1 MMPRSFS
8 ILLACG
14 LLLGDAGCWNPPG
27 KPKPGAEAERP
38 DQVLDFP
45 TLYAQNC
52 SGCHGDHG
60 TNGAAISLGNPVY
73 LAVAGVSN
81 LHRVTAAGVAGTLMP
96 PFARSAGGML
106 TDRQI
111 LVLAQGMVAAWGRPT
126 EFADQMLP
134 AYAGTSPGDPVQG
147 KQAFTTYCS
156 SCHGANGTG
165 TDEANSQSAQAQ
177 KGSLVDPAYLAL
189 ISDQGL
195 RSLIIAGQPEM
206 GMPGWNSYRMSNQ
219 PHALTESEISN
230 IVAWM
235 ASHRTPTPGQPYR
248 QQPMQANP
256 AQPPERGAEDR

>member
-1 MMPRSFS
+1 MIPRSFMF
-8 ILLACG
+8 LLACG
-14 LLLGDAGCWNPPG
+14 LILSAAGCWNAPG
-27 KPKPGAEAERP
+27 KPKLGAAAERP

-73 LAVAGVSN
+73 LAVAGVAN
-81 LHRVTAAGVAGTLMP
+81 IQRVTAAGVPGTMMP
-96 PFARSAGGML
+96 PFAKSARGML

-111 LVLAQGMVAAWGRPT
+111 LILAQGMVAAWGRPT
-126 EFADQMLP
+126 EFSGQKLPTYAD
-134 AYAGTSPGDPVQG
+134 TSPGDPVQG
-147 KQAFTTYCS
+147 QQAFATYCA

-165 TDEANSQSAQAQ
+165 ISGGNGQASNGLTARGQ
-177 KGSLVDPAYLAL
+177 QGSLVDPAYLAL

-206 GMPGWNSYRMSNQ
+206 GMPGWNSYKMSGQ
-219 PHALTESEISN
+219 SHALTETEIAN

-235 ASHRTPTPGQPYR
+235 VSHRTPTPGQPYR
-248 QQPMQANP
+248 QQP
-256 AQPPERGAEDR
+256 

>member
-1 MMPRSFS
+1 MIPRSFM

-14 LLLGDAGCWNPPG
+14 LSLGAAGCWNAPG

-60 TNGAAISLGNPVY
+60 TNGAAISLSNPVY
-73 LAVAGVSN
+73 LAVAGVAN
-81 LHRVTAAGVAGTLMP
+81 IQRVTAAGVPGTMMP
-96 PFARSAGGML
+96 PFAKSAHGML

-111 LVLAQGMVAAWGRPT
+111 LILAQGMVAAWGRPA
-126 EFADQMLP
+126 EFSGQTLL
-134 AYAGTSPGDPVQG
+134 AYARTSPGDPVQG
-147 KQAFTTYCS
+147 QESFTTYCA
-156 SCHGANGTG
+156 SCHGANGMG
-165 TDEANSQSAQAQ
+165 TPGGNSQEPRGQR
-177 KGSLVDPAYLAL
+177 GSLVDPAYLAL
-189 ISDQGL
+189 ISNQGL

-206 GMPGWNSYRMSNQ
+206 GMPGWNSYRMNDQS
-219 PHALTESEISN
+219 HTLSESEIAN

-248 QQPMQANP
+248 QQP
-256 AQPPERGAEDR
+256 